1 MSDEAR
7 RDPRRSHQHP
17 QGARLSGTSD
27 APDPAGTVHRRYLN
41 LEAMCYSDDAR
52 PPLPPVVGGA
62 ASDHGDLHLNAA
74 DGNRFMAY
82 AARAAEPTG
91 AGMVVMPDVR
101 GLHPFYKELA
111 VRFAEAGIDAVA
123 IDYFGRTAPNEDR
136 GEGFDWKTE
145 IARTTSD
152 QIAADTRA
160 AVEFLATADGGQV
173 RATFTVGFCYGGRN
187 SWSQLANGHGLAGS
201 VGFYGGQPE
210 SLLPLVPTMK
220 GEMLMLLA
228 GDDFTPPEQFAKVA
242 EAVRAAGIPVESH
255 TYPGAPHSF
264 FDRSYAEHKEAC
276 DDAWQR
282 MLAFMQRLT
291 P

>member
-7 RDPRRSHQHP
+7 RDPRRSHQRP

-27 APDPAGTVHRRYLN
+27 APDPAGKVHRRYLN

-82 AARAAEPTG
+82 AARPAEPTG

-152 QIAADTRA
+152 QIAADT
-160 AVEFLATADGGQV
+160 
-173 RATFTVGFCYGGRN
+173 
-187 SWSQLANGHGLAGS
+187 
-201 VGFYGGQPE
+201 
-210 SLLPLVPTMK
+210 
-220 GEMLMLLA
+220 
-228 GDDFTPPEQFAKVA
+228 
-242 EAVRAAGIPVESH
+242 
-255 TYPGAPHSF
+255 
-264 FDRSYAEHKEAC
+264 
-276 DDAWQR
+276 
-282 MLAFMQRLT
+282 
-291 P
+291 